1 MNNLVEI
8 KRAAMALPVRARA
21 ELAEYLLASLDDL
34 AGQENEAVWIDE
46 AEKRYQA
53 YLKGTLSSRSFAD
66 ALQEAREMLK

>member
-8 KRAAMALPVRARA
+8 KRVVMALPLRDRA

-53 YLKGTLSSRSFAD
+53 YLKGTLSARPFAD